1 MAASYVEA
9 EALANAA
16 KHAQASEV
24 TACAHMHPEMTTTGN
39 TNTSLTVPA
48 IAEAASRYQRLR
60 GHLTALKLHAA
71 AEALPTVMDQAA
83 TEQLSL
89 TAALERLLAIEV
101 DATEARRL
109 AGRLRSA
116 HPCHPGRF

>member
-1 MAASYVEA
+1 MEA

-48 IAEAASRYQRLR
+48 TAPRPPAAISAY
-60 GHLTALKLHAA
+60 
-71 AEALPTVMDQAA
+71 
-83 TEQLSL
+83 
-89 TAALERLLAIEV
+89 
-101 DATEARRL
+101 ARIWPR
-109 AGRLRSA
+109 
-116 HPCHPGRF
+116 